1 MAGRKAAQL
10 RAPLEKYGYD
20 SFFSEGFD
28 QLQIELV
35 MFRDKPSKEKGG
47 LGRLY
52 HYQNICKILWP
63 DLVYTEWTN
72 RMHDA
77 FCRDGSV
84 IMTGPASAGKSWE
97 MARFAIVWML
107 MAPAEIAVAVTSTSV
122 QMSRKRIWAKLKT
135 MWTTANDTAKKNI
148 GYILPGHVM
157 ESSTEIQS
165 QKGDSEHAIAIVP
178 GSQKYLLDGVT
189 KLKGWHAKY
198 VLILAD
204 ELQDMTDEV
213 IQSCVN
219 MRSGSIEFKFAGGGN
234 GCSWMNTM
242 GKAMM
247 PLSGSPD
254 SVTVDMDEWESRDA
268 TVIHF
273 DGLKS
278 PNIMEPGSAPWNQS
292 QSDVDKIIDTH
303 GENSLQYWQMVR
315 GFPPPDDSYNAVV
328 SESLLI
334 KFQALQQQELAQ
346 GWEWHAGLDSGFG
359 GDDCVL
365 KLAKVG
371 TFILP
376 QGETARRGVVF
387 GERIVIKTVANT
399 TDPIDFQIADQAIKI
414 CKERGVN
421 PRNLAIDGT
430 GIGRGVAAIIRKE
443 WSNEVHVLIYGESAS
458 DLPVSAQDYTKGK
471 EAYFNCVTEMY
482 YSFRIFVTNGQVRGV
497 TPQMARG
504 FGCRTYS
511 VRNGRTML
519 SPKLEAKKILGRSP
533 DEEDASVMIIDNMR
547 RQGYFAGPMGFAL
560 EWQKLVKENYL
571 EATYSRTDEMLL
583 A

>member
-1 MAGRKAAQL
+1 MANLIHQPER
-10 RAPLEKYGYD
+10 YGIN
-20 SFFSEGFD
+20 FPSELD
-28 QLQIELV
+28 QLQIELI
-35 MFRDKPSKEKGG
+35 MFRERVSEENGG
-47 LGRLY
+47 LGRLG

-72 RMHDA
+72 RMHEA
-77 FCRDGSV
+77 LCRPGSI

-97 MARFAIVWML
+97 MARFAIIWMI
-107 MAPAEIAVAVTSTSV
+107 MAPTDIAVAVTSTSV

-135 MWTTANDTAKKNI
+135 MWTTANDMAKANL
-148 GYILPGHVM
+148 GYCIPGHIM
-157 ESSTEIQS
+157 DSSTEIQAK
-165 QKGDSEHAIAIVP
+165 KGDSEHAISIVP

-213 IQSCVN
+213 VHSCVN
-219 MRSGSIEFKFAGGGN
+219 MRSGSVEFKFAGSGN

-242 GKAMM
+242 GKSMM
-247 PLSGSPD
+247 PLSGNPE
-254 SVTVDMDEWESRDA
+254 SVTVDMDEWEAKDA

-278 PNIMEPGSAPWNQS
+278 PNIIDPGSAPWNQS
-292 QSDVDKIIDTH
+292 QSDVDKIIETH

-334 KFQALQQQELAQ
+334 KFQALQDQELAT

-376 QGETARRGVVF
+376 QGETLRQGVVF
-387 GERIVIKTVANT
+387 SERIVIKTVAKT
-399 TDPIDFQIADQAIKI
+399 TDPIDFQIANQAIAI
-414 CKERGVN
+414 CKQRGIK
-421 PRNLAIDGT
+421 PRNFSIDGT
-430 GIGRGVAAIIRKE
+430 GTGRGVAAIIRKE
-443 WSNEVHVLIYGESAS
+443 WFNDIHVLVYGESAS
-458 DLPVSAQDYTKGK
+458 DLPVSAQDYTKCK
-471 EAYFNCVTEMY
+471 DAYFNCVTEMY
-482 YSFRIFVTNGQVRGV
+482 YSFRIFVMNGQVRGV
-497 TPQMARG
+497 TAQMARG

-511 VRNGRTML
+511 VRNGRTLL

-533 DEEDASVMIIDNMR
+533 DEEDASVMIIANMR
-547 RQGYFAGPMGFAL
+547 RHGYFAGPMGFDV
-560 EWQKLVKENYL
+560 EWQKLVKESYL
-571 EATYSRTDEMLL
+571 EATYAPTDEMLIS
-583 A
+583 